1 MITKERFFN
10 NVDDVINDVIILG
23 EKAIQL
29 GFDNIK
35 IEIFRDNNFY
45 EFHFTERKDYYDI
58 CVINNGLNNVTK
70 RDYYRFENEQLI
82 YEYSDVD

>member
-58 CVINNGLNNVTK
+58 CVINNGLNNATK